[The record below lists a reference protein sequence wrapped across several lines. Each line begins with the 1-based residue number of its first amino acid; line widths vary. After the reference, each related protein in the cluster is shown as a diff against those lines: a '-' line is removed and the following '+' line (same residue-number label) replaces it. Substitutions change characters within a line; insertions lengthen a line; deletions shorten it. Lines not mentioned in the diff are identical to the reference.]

1 MRFPFGR
8 QLTIVGVRNE
18 EERVS
23 DRSVAAATPDDLV
36 AELARA
42 TVARAAPEEL
52 PLFAPMSE
60 AYLADP
66 NALDQAKG
74 RDEMLGFGVEAA
86 AMLVTPIA
94 LQVARDVLG
103 FLHEQ
108 LRERAREQ
116 GEGAIDRI
124 IARLVGS
131 DKGEVANEA
140 VPDLTDAQLEQVR
153 AIAFE
158 KARSLKLSDSRAE
171 LLADSLVGSLATA

>member
-1 MRFPFGR
+1 M
-8 QLTIVGVRNE
+8 
-18 EERVS
+18 S

-66 NALDQAKG
+66 KALEPGKG
-74 RDEMLGFGVEAA
+74 RDEMLGFGVDAA
-86 AMLVTPIA
+86 VLLVTPVA

-108 LRERAREQ
+108 LRERAREH
-116 GEGAIDRI
+116 GEGAVDRI
-124 IARLVGS
+124 VARLVGKQ
-131 DKGEVANEA
+131 DAAAEAETEA
-140 VPDLTDAQLEQVR
+140 VPELTDAQLEQVR
-153 AIAFE
+153 ALAFE
-158 KARSLKLSDSRAE
+158 KARSLKLSDARAE